1 MITYLLNSTNSQ
13 IQNLETGIIVLAV
26 LFLIVFAAMICFIII
41 LEKQIEKLT
50 TKKKLTETEDNSQK
64 QKGEGD

>member
-26 LFLIVFAAMICFIII
+26 LFLIVFAAMICFII
-41 LEKQIEKLT
+41 EKLT
-50 TKKKLTETEDNSQK
+50 TKKKLTEIEDNSQE

>member
-50 TKKKLTETEDNSQK
+50 TKKKLTEIEDNSQE

>member
-50 TKKKLTETEDNSQK
+50 TKKKLTFPIASTACPKTSRI
-64 QKGEGD
+64 

>member
-13 IQNLETGIIVLAV
+13 IQNLETGIIVLGV

-41 LEKQIEKLT
+41 LEKQIKKLT
-50 TKKKLTETEDNSQK
+50 TKKKLTEIEDNSQE

>member
-1 MITYLLNSTNSQ
+1 
-13 IQNLETGIIVLAV
+13 
-26 LFLIVFAAMICFIII
+26 MICFIII

-50 TKKKLTETEDNSQK
+50 TKKKLTEIEDNSQE

>member
-26 LFLIVFAAMICFIII
+26 LFLIVFEAMICFIII

>member
-50 TKKKLTETEDNSQK
+50 TKKN
-64 QKGEGD
+64 